1 MNNFEAIIE
10 LNGPAFAEGD
20 GDKVVDKLFE
30 GERRRILGIRLRNG
44 AVLPK
49 TQGAGADNGFVPRR
63 RGNILLRRRPRRIA
77 KDDTRD
83 ACWPLAANVE
93 HEARAEPAMH
103 LLVSR
108 FIGD

>member
-10 LNGPAFAEGD
+10 LNGPNFAAGD
-20 GDKVVDKLFE
+20 GDKVVDKLFD

-49 TQGAGADNGFVPRR
+49 HKAPEPITVLCLDGEGTFYAGADLEEAQKMT
-63 RGNILLRRRPRRIA
+63 RGTLVA
-77 KDDTRD
+77 
-83 ACWPLAANVE
+83 LAANVE
-93 HEARAEPAMH
+93 HEARAEPEMH